1 MDAWPNP
8 QWLLDWDPLQFRGL
22 NKYWRLSSPGST
34 KSNEL
39 AVWCKHVVV
48 LVLSSIL
55 SSILSIILSSILVCA
70 RSATVEFFQNAIESV
85 LAFHPR
91 GVWPDGMHRNNQN

>member
-8 QWLLDWDPLQFRGL
+8 QGLLDGDPLQFRGL

-34 KSNEL
+34 ESNEL
-39 AVWCKHVVV
+39 TVWCKHVVV
-48 LVLSSIL
+48 LVLSS
-55 SSILSIILSSILVCA
+55 ILSSILVCA

-91 GVWPDGMHRNNQN
+91 GVWPDGMHRYNQN